1 MFEFI
6 RRLLLIDLQFHWQFH
21 PAAHLFREILDS
33 GRYGRILRTNAVMTA
48 SPGVPDGDIRWQ
60 FELSGK
66 DIYEYNSHN
75 LQDLVTLT
83 VCL

>member
-1 MFEFI
+1 MFAFHQKI
-6 RRLLLIDLQFHWQFH
+6 VADRLVLQFHWQFH

-33 GRYGRILRTNAVMTA
+33 GRYGRILRTDAVMTA

-66 DIYEYNSHN
+66 KFAIASVFSHKR
-75 LQDLVTLT
+75 
-83 VCL
+83 CPC